1 MKVEKDKHSVWIGLI
16 IESESIFPSLSTIL
30 GRFLF
35 ENISISTMVPSAVI
49 SQIWCFWKLFIANRT
64 WHFET
69 IALKMDSMTL
79 LYQKLS
85 KGVWGR
91 PINGPVIESL
101 PMRSNVIDTDRF
113 SLKRLIAYFAR
124 KWSFVGVSPYM
135 SSHMIEIE
143 WFVFTDCIER
153 AFDRTVRIL
162 SFQISPFFRW
172 TNYQI
177 IFIRGVRTVW
187 FNKLGWIPKSLS
199 HHVHL
204 H

>member
-1 MKVEKDKHSVWIGLI
+1 MKSEKDKNSVWIGLI

-101 PMRSNVIDTDRF
+101 PMRSNVINTDRF
-113 SLKRLIAYFAR
+113 SLKRLIAYFNQ
-124 KWSFVGVSPYM
+124 SGVPYVLAESLNVIRVVLL
-135 SSHMIEIE
+135 SSKQS
-143 WFVFTDCIER
+143 
-153 AFDRTVRIL
+153 IL
-162 SFQISPFFRW
+162 
-172 TNYQI
+172 
-177 IFIRGVRTVW
+177 
-187 FNKLGWIPKSLS
+187 WIYSCL
-199 HHVHL
+199 L
-204 H
+204 